1 MKTFIVSIIFSLSF
15 APLLQARNSEQ
26 DSPALDP
33 FWRNALVYF
42 AMTDRFYNG
51 DTSNDL
57 SLGRKP
63 DGSLLRG
70 FQGGD
75 IRGLIDKIN
84 SGYFDKLGIQ
94 VLWMTPLVENI
105 HGALVDDWGT
115 TYAYHG
121 YWAKDWTK
129 VDANFGSE
137 ADLKELIDTAHQ
149 HKMRVLMDV
158 AINHVGPP
166 TDKDETWPEDW
177 VRRSPDCDWR
187 NFAGIVDCTMV
198 PSLPDVVT
206 EKQQP
211 VELPKFLLDKWQSEG
226 RLQQEQAE
234 LDRFF
239 AASGYPRAPQYYIIK
254 WLTDWVRDY
263 GVDGFRVDTAKHVE
277 AEVWK
282 ELKVQADIALAQW
295 RSGHPQRNNPDL
307 PFYMVGEVMEWGTLG
322 FQKATDEGRAFDYG
336 DRQVDFFNYG
346 FDALIN
352 MGFATHASKD
362 LRSLFS
368 AYAQQLNQG
377 SLQGKG
383 IINYI
388 TSHDDMSPFDRDRSR
403 AFEAANKL
411 MLSPGAVQLTWGD
424 EISRNLIVPD
434 AKGDEWLRT
443 PMDWSVGN
451 MQDKQAILE
460 HWQKLG
466 QFRAAHPAVGAGE
479 HREIASKY
487 YVFSRTLEQGK
498 TRDAAVVA
506 LELPEGKKQIPVG
519 SVFKDGTRLQDYY
532 SGQILLVAEGKVEI
546 SGSNNLILL
555 AEQP

>member
-1 MKTFIVSIIFSLSF
+1 MKTFILSILLTLSI
-15 APLLQARNSEQ
+15 APLIHATNSEQ
-26 DSPALDP
+26 ASTPLDP
-33 FWRNALVYF
+33 FWKNALVYF

-51 DTSNDL
+51 DASNDL
-57 SLGRKP
+57 RLGRKA

-70 FQGGD
+70 FHGGD
-75 IRGLIDKIN
+75 IRGLIDKIH

-105 HGALVDDWGT
+105 HGAWVDDWGT

-129 VDANFGSE
+129 VDANFGTE
-137 ADLKELIDTAHQ
+137 QELKELIETAHQ
-149 HKMRVLMDV
+149 HNMRVLMDV
-158 AINHVGPP
+158 VINHVGPP
-166 TDKDETWPEDW
+166 TDKDKTWPQDW
-177 VRRSPDCDWR
+177 VRRGPDCDWK
-187 NFAGIVDCTMV
+187 NFAGVVDCTMV

-206 EKQQP
+206 EKQQA

-226 RLQQEQAE
+226 RLQQELDE
-234 LDRFF
+234 LDSFF
-239 AASGYPRAPQYYIIK
+239 AASGYARSPQNYIIK

-263 GVDGFRVDTAKHVE
+263 GVDGFRVDTAKHVQP
-277 AEVWK
+277 EVWR
-282 ELKVQADIALAQW
+282 ELKVQAEIALAQW
-295 RSGHPQRNNPDL
+295 RSSHLQRNTPDL

-322 FQKATDEGRAFDYG
+322 FQKATDQGRAFDFG
-336 DRQVDFFNYG
+336 DRQVDFFDYG

-352 MGFATHASKD
+352 MGFVTHASKD
-362 LRSLFS
+362 ARSLFS

-377 SLQGKG
+377 ALQGKG

-403 AFEAANKL
+403 TFEAATKL

-443 PMDWSVGN
+443 PMDWSAKN
-451 MQDKQAILE
+451 MQDKQRILE

-466 QFRAAHPAVGAGE
+466 QFRSAHPAVGAGE
-479 HREIASKY
+479 HREIPSEY

-498 TRDAAVVA
+498 ATDAVVVA

-519 SVFKDGTRLQDYY
+519 SVFPDGSRLKDYY
-532 SGQILLVAEGKVEI
+532 SGQNLMVAEGKIEI
-546 SGSNNLILL
+546 TNANNLILL